1 MTKYLLEKFKELV
14 PYTPGEQP
22 QGGFI
27 KLNTNESPFP
37 PSERARERMK
47 AAFDKLNLYNDPENA
62 ELTKVIAR
70 CYGLDKENVLVT
82 NGSDEALAFLYIA
95 YAEKGKPFAAPEIS
109 YGFYPVFSRLV
120 GAEVKTFPL
129 KEDFSV
135 DEEAFIACDD
145 NVIFANPNAQT
156 GTFMAVE
163 HIERML
169 SKPRLVIVD
178 EAYVDFG
185 AQSVKPL
192 VKSRDN
198 LVVVGTLSKSRAL
211 AGGRIGFV
219 IAAREIIDE
228 LKLIKYSFNPYN
240 LGRAAE
246 ALAIG
251 AFEDEKYF
259 SECVSKVIEAREFT
273 DKAVKE
279 LGMVTVK
286 SQANFILM
294 RAPGIDGGELKEKLM
309 ERGVLVRHFSTPGL
323 SPFIRVT
330 IGSMEQMKTFVKVL
344 KNIISGA

>member
-259 SECVSKVIEAREFT
+259 SECISKVIEAREFT

-279 LGMVTVK
+279 LGMVAVK